1 MPSVPQA
8 SCQPHHPCPC
18 TLSMWLLEDK
28 DGACHHH
35 ELRAQHT
42 NSSSAPK
49 AHQKRPPPPRQPPT
63 TSSPA
68 RQVTIT
74 PYTRKLETLID
85 TTTQDART
93 QYSTHVD
100 SSSLSV
106 QDQTPSNLCRT
117 QAVSSNTNTQKLDKI
132 SRSHT
137 PPSLPGL
144 ISTIA
149 STRHEWDT
157 PSSQSQHPVHPTA
170 ECLPQH
176 QVDTMP
182 HKDSLS
188 LPNTHASTD
197 AYALSCIVCV
207 T

>member
-28 DGACHHH
+28 DGACCHH

-42 NSSSAPK
+42 KSSSAPK

-68 RQVTIT
+68 HQVTIT
-74 PYTRKLETLID
+74 SYTRKLDTFID
-85 TTTQDART
+85 TRTQNART
-93 QYSTHVD
+93 QYSTHVA
-100 SSSLSV
+100 SSPLSV
-106 QDQTPSNLCRT
+106 QDQRPSDLSRT
-117 QAVSSNTNTQKLDKI
+117 RAVSSNTNTQKLGKI
-132 SRSHT
+132 SRTRT
-137 PPSLPGL
+137 PPSSPGL
-144 ISTIA
+144 INTIA

-157 PSSQSQHPVHPTA
+157 ISSHSQHPVHPTA
-170 ECLPQH
+170 EGLPQH

-182 HKDSLS
+182 HHGSPLS
-188 LPNTHASTD
+188 PQHPHKHGYLK
-197 AYALSCIVCV
+197 AL
-207 T
+207 